1 MRTFDIFNIAKY
13 YYFTIIF
20 IFYFFCCQ
28 IDIIFFDNF
37 NFKLLAQSD
46 EKKGNTKLDL
56 SAKYGY
62 ENIADLSAI
71 FDSDTLY
78 FKLNDTMTKYYKMAL
93 DSEESVIPVDA
104 TNLGA
109 LGDYDVTKIIDY
121 AADAIDSAISS
132 SDFKKSKEELTINKK
147 EVKATKYTAS
157 LTEKKLKKIL
167 DSFLKDVSN
176 DKDLVK
182 IIAETQ
188 SMTEAEVKSEIKDF
202 IDMDVENGSEE
213 LFKYS
218 VYMTSTGDTLGYSI
232 TYDGSEYLIAFKD
245 DVVSIQAVVD
255 GVAVAL
261 EFVQESDDHFVIS
274 LNSMGMEIATIDIKS
289 KLETVSKGKEYN
301 KVIDIVGSA
310 PLMTDKKVSAKITLN
325 VKKISSVDTTGISD
339 AIDLE
344 NMSDTEESLFM
355 SQVERSSLYKFIE
368 AYTGSGSSLVD
379 YDDYD
384 FDF

>member
-1 MRTFDIFNIAKY
+1 MDNNVSNEQIVSEVQETQSTVSDNFNAPKKGGSKKPLIIVICVLAAALLAVGGYFGYKMLFGKDPVKKTSGAIRGLKSSIKNVKEDNDEIAKIMEGKDPY
-13 YYFTIIF
+13 EVTATIKTDFPKELGI
-20 IFYFFCCQ
+20 
-28 IDIIFFDNF
+28 DNF

-202 IDMDVENGSEE
+202 IDMDVDDFITFLANVKTRRNHSGSTP
-213 LFKYS
+213 S
-218 VYMTSTGDTLGYSI
+218 RR
-232 TYDGSEYLIAFKD
+232 GSP
-245 DVVSIQAVVD
+245 S
-255 GVAVAL
+255 G
-261 EFVQESDDHFVIS
+261 
-274 LNSMGMEIATIDIKS
+274 SMRF
-289 KLETVSKGKEYN
+289 
-301 KVIDIVGSA
+301 
-310 PLMTDKKVSAKITLN
+310 LN
-325 VKKISSVDTTGISD
+325 VRR
-339 AIDLE
+339 LP
-344 NMSDTEESLFM
+344 
-355 SQVERSSLYKFIE
+355 R
-368 AYTGSGSSLVD
+368 
-379 YDDYD
+379 
-384 FDF
+384 